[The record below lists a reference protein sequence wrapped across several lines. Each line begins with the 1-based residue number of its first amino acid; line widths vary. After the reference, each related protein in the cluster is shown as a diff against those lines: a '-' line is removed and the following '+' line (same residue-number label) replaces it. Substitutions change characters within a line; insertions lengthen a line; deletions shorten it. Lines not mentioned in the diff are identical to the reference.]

1 MLDFCF
7 SSSSLVDLY
16 IYAVLLVVVV
26 VIVVVVIVAV
36 GCMSAFVEM
45 FALEKVPKILTLLHT
60 FFLSLMM
67 SILSLMLWL

>member
-7 SSSSLVDLY
+7 SSSFSSSLVDLY

-36 GCMSAFVEM
+36 GCMSAFVE
-45 FALEKVPKILTLLHT
+45 KS
-60 FFLSLMM
+60 SL
-67 SILSLMLWL
+67 

>member
-7 SSSSLVDLY
+7 SSSLVDLY

-36 GCMSAFVEM
+36 GCMSAFVE
-45 FALEKVPKILTLLHT
+45 KC
-60 FFLSLMM
+60 SL
-67 SILSLMLWL
+67 

>member
-36 GCMSAFVEM
+36 GCMSAFVE
-45 FALEKVPKILTLLHT
+45 KC
-60 FFLSLMM
+60 SL
-67 SILSLMLWL
+67 